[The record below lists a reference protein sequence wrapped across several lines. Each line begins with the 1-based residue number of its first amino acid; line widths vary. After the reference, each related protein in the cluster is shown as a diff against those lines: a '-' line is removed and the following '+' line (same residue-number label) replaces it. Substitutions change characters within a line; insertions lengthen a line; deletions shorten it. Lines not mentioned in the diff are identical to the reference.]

1 MALVLYVQILLCA
14 DFTCIDVAC
23 AAVLAAKCSRKNARR
38 SLPYCAGTARVCSLS
53 ACFCGIFPIFVSISA
68 MEDVSLAD
76 VFTHKPLFSYIKLS
90 DISYRKAPRTSR
102 LEGERRATTLLP
114 TLTRSDQCLA
124 EISVLR
130 RPVSGIVGR
139 GSRAGSPVDSGM
151 GRQASRMEASH
162 GQAGAVTHDVQER
175 LPLVRAP
182 RRMRAIDNSGS
193 TLEVD

>member
-23 AAVLAAKCSRKNARR
+23 AAVVAAKCSRKDARR

-76 VFTHKPLFSYIKLS
+76 VFTYKHLFSYIKLS
-90 DISYRKAPRTSR
+90 DISYRKPPITSR

-124 EISVLR
+124 ETSLR
-130 RPVSGIVGR
+130 DSWPRLEGRKPCRLRDGSTRPQGWRPATARLEQSLMTFR
-139 GSRAGSPVDSGM
+139 SDCHWS
-151 GRQASRMEASH
+151 
-162 GQAGAVTHDVQER
+162 ER
-175 LPLVRAP
+175 LA
-182 RRMRAIDNSGS
+182 GC
-193 TLEVD
+193 EQ